1 MEPCSSLWRRGNGH
15 LVSLRTY
22 SSCVLVRS
30 DVELLLEGVDDM
42 VLVERALCCRVG
54 SEKVSGI
61 LSGEATRR
69 TRSQKN
75 RAGLLVNTRTH
86 LYGTLTGYQRHNKT
100 LSWFSRSHSAEWL
113 SSGRSVAASRRANFC
128 PWGAEVNYQDCSPH
142 FLGCG
147 EKAVPAFPFFSRD
160 GRFAGRLCAH
170 VTVRS
175 RHVTPPTLSE
185 LDPGSN

>member
-1 MEPCSSLWRRGNGH
+1 MSDIVQGGITEPCSSLWRRGNGH

-61 LSGEATRR
+61 LSGEATRETAR
-69 TRSQKN
+69 KRSEQE
-75 RAGLLVNTRTH
+75 LVNTRTH
-86 LYGTLTGYQRHNKT
+86 LYGTLTDYQRHNKT

-128 PWGAEVNYQDCSPH
+128 PWGAEVNYRDCSSH
-142 FLGCG
+142 FFR
-147 EKAVPAFPFFSRD
+147 ER
-160 GRFAGRLCAH
+160 R
-170 VTVRS
+170 
-175 RHVTPPTLSE
+175 
-185 LDPGSN
+185 